1 MAGTVSLNEARRA
14 LSSLGRRGKTTK
26 IPGPIRDVVMA
37 YVQETRSSGRRWGEI
52 AQAVGLSTSVLQR
65 WARATPARRSRLK
78 RVSIREFPAPH
89 AAPALVLVTAQGDRV
104 EGLGVEQAVALLRG
118 LRAGHL
124 SCR

>member
-37 YVQETRSSGRRWGEI
+37 YVQEARSSGRRWGEI
-52 AQAVGLSTSVLQR
+52 AQSVGLSTSVLHR
-65 WARATPARRSRLK
+65 WARAIPPRRSRLK
-78 RVSIREFPAPH
+78 RVSISEFAAPP

-104 EGLGVEQAVALLRG
+104 EGLGVEQAVALLCG
-118 LRAGHL
+118 
-124 SCR
+124 